1 MLEKLEHLQMVRI
14 KLRIKLLVRPLFNIV
29 MEIHLQFDDICCV
42 IQFHDI

>member
-1 MLEKLEHLQMVRI
+1 MLEKLEYLQMVGI
-14 KLRIKLLVRPLFNIV
+14 KILVRPLFNIV

>member
-1 MLEKLEHLQMVRI
+1 MLEKLENLQMVRI
-14 KLRIKLLVRPLFNIV
+14 ELLVQPLCNVV

>member
-14 KLRIKLLVRPLFNIV
+14 EVIVQPLFIVV